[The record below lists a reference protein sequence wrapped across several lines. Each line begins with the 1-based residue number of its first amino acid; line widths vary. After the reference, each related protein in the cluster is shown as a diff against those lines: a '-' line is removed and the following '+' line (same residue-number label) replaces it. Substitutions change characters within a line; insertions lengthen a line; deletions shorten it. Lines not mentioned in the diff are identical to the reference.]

1 MCCCSRE
8 KSLFLFK
15 LIFLNFLERNCAFI
29 NIQTFLYFRT
39 HDLQSLTVAILKK
52 FLTQYQLDTTGR
64 KADLVDRL
72 AAHIESLKEKPEE
85 EEEASTETPSAETE
99 APSTETEA
107 PASSTVCTNPRY
119 IAQSPHI
126 IFIVLHAICFMRT
139 NVYTGC
145 SRRTCSRRE
154 IGRGKMDNLHVW
166 NVKKKKR
173 RWVATV
179 TLVISLY

>member
-1 MCCCSRE
+1 M
-8 KSLFLFK
+8 FLFK

-99 APSTETEA
+99 APSAETEAPSTETEAPSTETEA

-154 IGRGKMDNLHVW
+154 IGRGKMDNLHV
-166 NVKKKKR
+166 
-173 RWVATV
+173 
-179 TLVISLY
+179 